1 MCQSCTHEMTAAV
14 VRGKGAP
21 FALEKARIRAPLGN
35 EVLVRITA
43 TGMCH
48 TDMIVQDQYY
58 PVPLPA
64 VLGHEGAGVVAAVG
78 PDVTSLQKG
87 DHVVLSFGFCGDCPQ
102 CKAGAYSYCQKF
114 FEQNFI
120 GINPNGPDAVLDADG
135 TALTANFFS
144 QSSFATLA
152 IAREGNAVKVPKEA
166 PLEILGPLG
175 CGIQTG
181 AGAVMNSLK
190 VPAGASIAIFG
201 GGAVGLSAVLAAKA
215 VGAATIIV
223 VDVVPSRLDLARE
236 LGATHV
242 LNGKE
247 VDPVARIK
255 ELTGAGVDF
264 SLESTGL
271 PPVARQAIDA
281 LGSRGVCGIV
291 GAPPLGTPAEF
302 DVNELILLGK
312 TVRGIVE
319 GDSDAQTFIPH
330 LVDLYLKG
338 QFAFDRLVKTYPP
351 EQINQAA
358 ADSKNGLTLK
368 PVILFGDLVKT

>member
-1 MCQSCTHEMTAAV
+1 MCETCTHEMTAAV

-21 FALEKARIRAPLGN
+21 FALEKATIRAPLGD
-35 EVLVRITA
+35 EVLVRIVA

-64 VLGHEGAGVVAAVG
+64 VLGHEGAGVVEAVG
-78 PDVTSLQKG
+78 PEVKSLAKG
-87 DHVVLSFGFCGDCPQ
+87 DHVVLSFGWCGVCPQ
-102 CKAGAYSYCQKF
+102 CKAGTFSYCQKF

-120 GINPNGPDAVLDADG
+120 GISPNGPDTVKDADG
-135 TALTANFFS
+135 ATLTSNFFS

-152 IAREGNAVKVPKEA
+152 IAREGNAVKVPHEA
-166 PLEILGPLG
+166 PLEILGPPG

-223 VDVVPSRLDLARE
+223 VDIVPSRLALAQD

-247 VDPVARIK
+247 ADPVAEIK
-255 ELTGAGVDF
+255 ALTGAGVDF
-264 SLESTGL
+264 SLESTCL
-271 PPVARQAIDA
+271 PPSPGRR
-281 LGSRGVCGIV
+281 STR
-291 GAPPLGTPAEF
+291 
-302 DVNELILLGK
+302 
-312 TVRGIVE
+312 
-319 GDSDAQTFIPH
+319 S
-330 LVDLYLKG
+330 
-338 QFAFDRLVKTYPP
+338 
-351 EQINQAA
+351 AA
-358 ADSKNGLTLK
+358 AASAASSAPRRSVRPRVSTSTTSSCSASRSAASSRATATPRSSSRSSSTSTCRASSPSTGWSGPIRPPRSTRRR
-368 PVILFGDLVKT
+368 PTARRA

>member
-1 MCQSCTHEMTAAV
+1 MCETCTHEMTAAV

-21 FALEKARIRAPLGN
+21 FALEKATIRAPLGD
-35 EVLVRITA
+35 EVLVRIVA

-64 VLGHEGAGVVAAVG
+64 VLGHEGAGVVEAVG
-78 PDVTSLQKG
+78 PEVKSLAKG
-87 DHVVLSFGFCGDCPQ
+87 DHVILSFGWCGVCPQ
-102 CKAGAYSYCQKF
+102 CKAGTFSYCQKF

-120 GINPNGPDAVLDADG
+120 GISPNGPDTVKDADG
-135 TALTANFFS
+135 ATLTSNFFS

-152 IAREGNAVKVPKEA
+152 IAREGNAVKVPHEA
-166 PLEILGPLG
+166 PLEILGPPG

-223 VDVVPSRLDLARE
+223 VDIVPSRLALAQD

-247 VDPVARIK
+247 ADPVAEIK
-255 ELTGAGVDF
+255 ALTGAGVDF

-291 GAPPLGTPAEF
+291 GAPPLGTPASF
-302 DVNELILLGK
+302 DVNDLILLGK
-312 TVRGIVE
+312 SIRGIVE
-319 GDSDAQTFIPH
+319 GDSDAKVFIPK
-330 LVDLYLKG
+330 LVDLYLQGK
-338 QFAFDRLVKTYPP
+338 FAFDRLVRTYPAA
-351 EQINQAA
+351 EINEAA
-358 ADSKNGLTLK
+358 ADSKTGVTLK
-368 PVILFGDLVKT
+368 PVIRFGDLA